1 MGSVES
7 TAANMVESAVANAV
21 ASSVVFLFIT
31 VLLIAAAKRTS
42 TCIALF
48 SMQSLVMTAQIL
60 TAAHMHRS
68 AEAYVVAGLVF
79 AVKVVAI
86 PYALFRIVKGL
97 KTPGDVTASTSSAQS
112 VYIAAG
118 LILMSFLVVRPYVRV
133 LAIPSSIGASRSL
146 GAPDAEMLAA
156 AVALLLTGAFLMASR
171 KKALMQV
178 IGLLVLENGIFL
190 AALTTTFGMPLV
202 IEIGIFFDLLIGVL
216 LMGVF
221 VFRIRDTFEHVD
233 VSKLRRLRG

>member
-1 MGSVES
+1 MSLVEF
-7 TAANMVESAVANAV
+7 AAAKAL
-21 ASSVVFLFIT
+21 ASSAVFLFIT

-48 SMQSLVMTAQIL
+48 AAQCAVIAVQIVAL
-60 TAAHMHRS
+60 AYLHRS
-68 AEAYVVAGLVF
+68 REALVVAAMVLLV
-79 AVKVVAI
+79 K
-86 PYALFRIVKGL
+86 
-97 KTPGDVTASTSSAQS
+97 
-112 VYIAAG
+112 
-118 LILMSFLVVRPYVRV
+118 V
-133 LAIPSSIGASRSL
+133 LAIPCALLQIRRRLNVPVGIIASTTAAQSVFIASALILLAFAVVQPYARAFALDS
-146 GAPDAEMLAA
+146 EMLAA
-156 AVALLLTGAFLMASR
+156 ATAVVLTGAFLMVSR

-202 IEIGIFFDLLIGVL
+202 VEMGIFFDLLMCVL